1 MRFPPSHAQR
11 GWAGGCGPGAA
22 AHGRAPVRVRVR
34 PPPLA
39 LNGAKEGMRA
49 GAAMLLMEPPDA
61 PPVLH
66 VGAGV
71 DAAWFPDT
79 ASAASPATQAT
90 LERVRGRV
98 RLLLHPLVCTAGHPS
113 NVRPAFPPPSASPP
127 IQLYDTN
134 TEW

>member
-1 MRFPPSHAQR
+1 
-11 GWAGGCGPGAA
+11 
-22 AHGRAPVRVRVR
+22 
-34 PPPLA
+34 
-39 LNGAKEGMRA
+39 MRA

-127 IQLYDTN
+127 IQLYDTTLNGN
-134 TEW
+134 TVLSLYARTTVRSERKLNHCLTL